1 MLHPVPS
8 TTAKGGV
15 ELVADLHGSLAGL
28 LRLATGQP
36 VHVVT
41 RVAAGT
47 GATEVQLMS
56 NGTVSRSQVIDMME
70 DLVLVAGAGFEPAA
84 FRL

>member
-1 MLHPVPS
+1 MPS
-8 TTAKGGV
+8 ATAKGGM

-47 GATEVQLMS
+47 AATEMQLVS
-56 NGTVSRSQVIDMME
+56 NGTASRSQGVDIME
-70 DLVLVAGAGFEPAA
+70 ELVLVAGAGFEPAA